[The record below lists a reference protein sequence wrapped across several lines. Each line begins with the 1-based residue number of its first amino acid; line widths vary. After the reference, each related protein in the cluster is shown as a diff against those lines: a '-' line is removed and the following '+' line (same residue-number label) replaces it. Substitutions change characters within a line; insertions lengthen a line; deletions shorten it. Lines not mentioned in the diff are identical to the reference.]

1 MNKKI
6 IIKIILLAIIFGIL
20 EMIGLYISPLIE
32 NNLAMNQMSYSYDSN
47 LYIQIYDYISSYSW
61 IIYLLLTILVFRKE
75 ILKIYKKLK
84 NKGE

>member
-61 IIYLLLTILVFRKE
+61 VVYLLLTILVFRKE